1 LSDSEIDRILH
12 ALDSSRRSRLRDL
25 TAGPS
30 ALQPTNP
37 FAGVGSRGLLG
48 GLFDPPPPS
57 SSNPFESPFVTGGLL
72 GALTTPPP
80 VPAPTN
86 ALSRYTS
93 PPVVPYRPA
102 APVAVPE
109 VKRKVY
115 FAFSFSDVI
124 RVNNVRNTGKI
135 GPRETKKARVFYD
148 RSMWEQR
155 SIANDPGLKTLMR
168 AGVAHSS
175 VICVLVGA
183 DTWKSRWVRYEI
195 ARAVIDERG
204 LFGIHINSI
213 NHNQRRAPD
222 PPGYNP
228 LDAMAVYKDS
238 NGKYYLWE
246 KVVAA
251 DVNGVLG
258 WKWEQYDDFTDPI
271 RLPRYMAD
279 MDTGYLRALLTVT
292 SLYDFTANDGA
303 KNIGA
308 WIDAAAVKV
317 GR

>member
-1 LSDSEIDRILH
+1 
-12 ALDSSRRSRLRDL
+12 
-25 TAGPS
+25 
-30 ALQPTNP
+30 
-37 FAGVGSRGLLG
+37 
-48 GLFDPPPPS
+48 
-57 SSNPFESPFVTGGLL
+57 VTGGL
-72 GALTTPPP
+72 ATPAPAPPP
-80 VPAPTN
+80 N
-86 ALSRYTS
+86 ALGRIS
-93 PPVVPYRPA
+93 PPVMPYRPA
-102 APVAVPE
+102 APVPVVVPE

-155 SIANDPGLKTLMR
+155 SITNDPGLMALMR

-175 VICVLVGA
+175 VICVLIGT

-195 ARAVIDERG
+195 ARAVVDRRG
-204 LFGIHINSI
+204 LFAVHINGI
-213 NHNQRRAPD
+213 NHNVRRAPD
-222 PPGYNP
+222 ALGYNP
-228 LDAMAVYKDS
+228 LDAMAVYKDP

-246 KVVAA
+246 KVVGA

-271 RLPRYMAD
+271 PLPRYLAD
-279 MDTGYLRALLTVT
+279 MDAGYLRPLSTAT
-292 SLYDFTANDGA
+292 SLYDFTANGGA

-308 WIDAAAVKV
+308 WIDDAAVKV